1 MDAQEIDLRKE
12 LHALVGNDASLFRFL
27 QEGAQHGIW
36 YWNPERPSE
45 AWLSARFWAL
55 LGYTAEEKVRLA
67 SRWQVLIDESDWQ
80 AMVQQVIRHGDDPAN
95 PFEKVFPCR
104 HKDGSTVWMRCR
116 ALAIPH
122 TGKESRRILGTLT
135 HLTPQKLTQQ
145 QLKSSQTLLAA
156 VFDSIQDGICVLN
169 RELNIVTVNRAM
181 KTWFAHALPLEGKK
195 CFAAYHE
202 RRIACETCPT
212 ARAMQSG
219 KLEMNEIPLIKR
231 GTEVGT
237 LEVFAFPMLNE
248 TGQTETVVE
257 YMRDITVRKQAESL
271 LKDREQLFRSLFE
284 DNHCAMLLVDPETGA
299 VVDANPAACVFYGF
313 PEEVLTDM
321 QITQINTLSREE
333 LFKEMRKAKAEERN
347 YFDFRHRLADGT
359 IRDVEV
365 FSGPITIGDRA
376 LLCSIIHDVSA
387 RKEVEREKERLID
400 KLQKALSE
408 VKTLRGFLPICAS
421 CKKIRDDKGYW
432 NQIESYIRNHSEA
445 EFSHG
450 ICPDCARRLYP
461 GLGIKTEP

>member
-1 MDAQEIDLRKE
+1 M
-12 LHALVGNDASLFRFL
+12 
-27 QEGAQHGIW
+27 
-36 YWNPERPSE
+36 
-45 AWLSARFWAL
+45 
-55 LGYTAEEKVRLA
+55 
-67 SRWQVLIDESDWQ
+67 
-80 AMVQQVIRHGDDPAN
+80 
-95 PFEKVFPCR
+95 
-104 HKDGSTVWMRCR
+104 
-116 ALAIPH
+116 
-122 TGKESRRILGTLT
+122 GTIAD
-135 HLTPQKLTQQ
+135 LTPQKLTQQ

-156 VFDSIQDGICVLN
+156 VFDSIQDGISVLD

-181 KTWFAHALPLEGKK
+181 KTWYAHELPLEGKK
-195 CFAAYHE
+195 CYAAYHGG
-202 RRIACETCPT
+202 RNACETCPT

-237 LEVFAFPMLNE
+237 LEVFAFPMLDAS
-248 TGQTETVVE
+248 GRTETVVE
-257 YMRDITVRKQAESL
+257 YVRDITARKQAESL
-271 LKDREQLFRSLFE
+271 LKEREQLFRSLFE

-321 QITQINTLSREE
+321 QITEINTLSQEE
-333 LFKEMRKAKAEERN
+333 IFKEMRKAKAEERN

-450 ICPDCARRLYP
+450 ICPDCARKLYP
-461 GLGIKTEP
+461 DLDIKTEP